1 MNYYEWSQ
9 EYENTAREMDSMV
22 MRLKKQR
29 EMDSMVMR
37 LKKQRAAKGKS
48 DKKELDDKI
57 AFYRSL
63 RNECLRIAAHLRKR
77 SKGVA

>member
-9 EYENTAREMDSMV
+9 EYENTA
-22 MRLKKQR
+22 R

-63 RNECLRIAAHLRKR
+63 RNECLRIAAHLKKR

>member
-9 EYENTAREMDSMV
+9 EYENTA
-22 MRLKKQR
+22 R

-57 AFYRSL
+57 AFTAACAMNACVSR
-63 RNECLRIAAHLRKR
+63 RI
-77 SKGVA
+77 

>member
-1 MNYYEWSQ
+1 MNYFEWSQ
-9 EYENTAREMDSMV
+9 EYENTA
-22 MRLKKQR
+22 R

-63 RNECLRIAAHLRKR
+63 RNECLRIAAHLKKR

>member
-9 EYENTAREMDSMV
+9 EYENTA
-22 MRLKKQR
+22 R

-63 RNECLRIAAHLRKR
+63 RNESLRIAAHLKKR

>member
-1 MNYYEWSQ
+1 MVNYYEWSQ
-9 EYENTAREMDSMV
+9 EYENTA
-22 MRLKKQR
+22 R

>member
-1 MNYYEWSQ
+1 MKIVGYSERGAMNALFYGIAQ
-9 EYENTAREMDSMV
+9 ADD
-22 MRLKKQR
+22 KKAGQ
-29 EMDSMVMR
+29 
-37 LKKQRAAKGKS
+37 LYNFLAKGKS

>member
-9 EYENTAREMDSMV
+9 EYENTAREMDG
-22 MRLKKQR
+22 
-29 EMDSMVMR
+29 MVMR

>member
-9 EYENTAREMDSMV
+9 EYENTA
-22 MRLKKQR
+22 R

>member
-1 MNYYEWSQ
+1 MNYFEWSQ
-9 EYENTAREMDSMV
+9 EYENTA
-22 MRLKKQR
+22 R

>member
-29 EMDSMVMR
+29 
-37 LKKQRAAKGKS
+37 AAKGRS

>member
-29 EMDSMVMR
+29 
-37 LKKQRAAKGKS
+37 AATGKS

>member
-9 EYENTAREMDSMV
+9 EYENTA
-22 MRLKKQR
+22 R

-57 AFYRSL
+57 AFYRNL
-63 RNECLRIAAHLRKR
+63 RNECLRIAAHLKKR

>member
-1 MNYYEWSQ
+1 MNYFEWSQ

-22 MRLKKQR
+22 I
-29 EMDSMVMR
+29 R

>member
-9 EYENTAREMDSMV
+9 EYENTAREMDN
-22 MRLKKQR
+22 
-29 EMDSMVMR
+29 MVMR

>member
-9 EYENTAREMDSMV
+9 EYENTA
-22 MRLKKQR
+22 R

-63 RNECLRIAAHLRKR
+63 RNECLRIAAHR